1 MTPTS
6 QRLVRESFAKIA
18 PNGAAA
24 AAIFYD
30 RLFTLDPSSRALFKD
45 DMAEQGRKLMSLIG
59 TAVANLH
66 QLETIVPTV
75 QDLGRR
81 HAGYGVA
88 PSHYQTVGA
97 ALVWTLGQALGDD
110 FTAETRDAW
119 VECYTTLAST
129 MQEAAAE
136 SR

>member
-6 QRLVRESFAKIA
+6 QRLVRDSFAKIA
-18 PNGAAA
+18 PMGAAA
-24 AAIFYD
+24 AAMFYE
-30 RLFTLDPSSRALFKD
+30 RLFTLDPSLRALFKS

-66 QLETIVPTV
+66 QLETIVPAV

-81 HAGYGVA
+81 HAGYGVTR
-88 PSHYQTVGA
+88 SHYQVVAA
-97 ALVWTLGQALGDD
+97 ALLWTLEQGLGAD

-129 MQEAAAE
+129 MQEAAEAA
-136 SR
+136 